1 MHQLSDTQRESESE
15 KADGETERIREDFR
29 PEDGRKGNLM
39 NNGHQAKAL

>member
-1 MHQLSDTQRESESE
+1 MHQLSDTQRESGSK

-29 PEDGRKGNLM
+29 PEDGRKEDLM